1 MPNVVAAD
9 LQTLN
14 FWNFSLKLYGRPG
27 VAPACI
33 ALQDGLGLDV
43 NLLLFC
49 CWHGRAKRKLE
60 AADLKRAIGAVAGWQ
75 HDVVQPLRAVR
86 RRLKAGVPPISTAES
101 EALRRKVNDLEIE
114 GERIAQAAL
123 EALPAPLAG
132 RRSAIDANLA
142 LYLTLMGRDPARAPE
157 LAALSEACV

>member
-1 MPNVVAAD
+1 VAAAD

-43 NLLLFC
+43 NLLLYC
-49 CWHGRAKRKLE
+49 CWHGRANRKLE
-60 AADLKRAIGAVAGWQ
+60 EADLRRAIAAVAGWQ
-75 HDVVQPLRAVR
+75 RDVVQPLRAVR
-86 RRLKAGVPPISTAES
+86 RRLKAGVPPISAAES

-123 EALPAPLAG
+123 EALPAPPAG
-132 RRSAIDANLA
+132 RRLAVKANLA
-142 LYLTLMGRDPARAPE
+142 LYLTLMGRDAARAPE
-157 LAALSEACV
+157 LEALSEACA

>member
-1 MPNVVAAD
+1 MD

-14 FWNFSLKLYGRPG
+14 FWNFSLKVYGRPG

-43 NLLLFC
+43 NLLLYC
-49 CWHGRAKRKLE
+49 CWHGRAGRRLE
-60 AADLKRAIGAVAGWQ
+60 ATDLKRAIAAVAAWQ
-75 HDVVQPLRAVR
+75 REVVQPLRAVR
-86 RRLKAGVPPISTAES
+86 RRLKAGVPPIAAAES

-123 EALPAPLAG
+123 EALPAPAAG
-132 RRSAIDANLA
+132 RRSAVDANLA